1 MNELTEIS
9 TFDSS
14 IRFLIPVADGEPT
27 KATPLQGFSVSLC
40 YNARLIRAASFLP
53 SSIYDLTDDG
63 LRTFAPRRIC
73 GVNPINWIPM
83 SPRAIRST
91 PLPAYL
97 PFNILLVGAMHAAAD
112 FRTWAQSCAIAPLI
126 VADKEG
132 DLALS
137 DLTINALQAYCL
149 RACDRLPQSI
159 DPDHVRDAREA
170 LQGWSLPPSRRL
182 KYKVQGHATVVPNL
196 MALSAFGFADMVEG
210 PFNDIGNGIDP
221 YVEQVVATTNSIY
234 AEREKS
240 DAGGAGDAYRSFP
253 DLNLFAPAM
262 FSHVATMAPP
272 ADMVGPEKQQF
283 LTVRNALV
291 RQTGYGYTAKTPHQ
305 AEALFGASLEEIK
318 AGRAKP
324 SPHPLSRLRQ
334 LELALATEAIA
345 ALSASDLSATIRLPN
360 AINTTSGAVRQFA
373 AHYRS
378 DGDGSKKRLRAFQQV
393 QAALASAFPARFL
406 PLVKSSKDGV
416 RIVADAHVEWLDVDG
431 LPLCLRKNVSRIPV
445 TPGNLFIDQLA
456 PLPLIRLIPESFRRI
471 LVISAL
477 KREDPI
483 RPMFEI
489 AFNAFGKHWHE
500 TLQVNFVEVSNADEL
515 VSALNEFD
523 GPLVIF
529 DGHGSHPKDGV
540 GVLHLKDQEIDVWQL
555 RDRVPQPP
563 PIVILSA
570 CDTHAADRNHATV
583 ANGFLALGCRSVL
596 SSVFPL
602 DARAAAAFAARLVF
616 RISDFIPAA
625 VETFGRALTWTE
637 IVSGMLRMQVLT
649 DFLRLLQHREII
661 DEATYVAVHQKGNY
675 SINGGSSRPFE
686 DVLDLLEE
694 DGRRRELLK
703 TCLDTA
709 IANSSALAYLNL
721 GRPETILLD
730 TMERMARD
738 DDDILESVA

>member
-1 MNELTEIS
+1 MSELPQTS
-9 TFDSS
+9 SFDSS
-14 IRFLIPVADGEPT
+14 IRFLIPVADGEPS

-63 LRTFAPRRIC
+63 RRTFAPRRIC
-73 GVNPINWIPM
+73 GVNPVNWIAI
-83 SPRAIRST
+83 SPRAIHT
-91 PLPAYL
+91 VPLPAYL
-97 PFNILLVGAMHAAAD
+97 PFNILLLGAMHAAAD
-112 FRTWAQSCAIAPLI
+112 FRAWTQSCAVAPLV
-126 VADKEG
+126 VADKQG
-132 DLALS
+132 DLTLS
-137 DLTINALQAYCL
+137 DLTIDALQAYCL
-149 RACDRLPQSI
+149 RACHCLPPSI
-159 DPDHVRDAREA
+159 DPDHVRDAKDA
-170 LQGWSLPPSRRL
+170 LQAWGRPASRRL
-182 KYKVQGHATVVPNL
+182 DYKIRGHATVVPNL
-196 MALSAFGFADMVEG
+196 MALSAFGFADMVDG
-210 PFNDIGNGIDP
+210 PLDDIDNGIDP
-221 YVEQVVATTNSIY
+221 YVEQVVATTETIY

-240 DAGGAGDAYRSFP
+240 DAGGASDAYPRFP

-262 FSHVATMAPP
+262 YAHLATMKPP
-272 ADMVGPEKQQF
+272 ADMVGPEKQRF
-283 LTVRNALV
+283 LTIRNALV
-291 RQTGYGYTAKTPHQ
+291 RQTGYGFTAKTPHQ
-305 AEALFGASLEEIK
+305 AQALFGASLEDLK

-324 SPHPLSRLRQ
+324 SPHPLSQLRQ
-334 LELALATEAIA
+334 LELALATDAMA

-373 AHYRS
+373 SHYRS
-378 DGDGSKKRLRAFQQV
+378 DGDGSRKRLRAFEQV
-393 QAALASAFPARFL
+393 QAAIASAIPEAYL
-406 PLVKSSKDGV
+406 PLVRSSKDGI
-416 RIVADAHVEWLDVDG
+416 RIVADAHLEWIDIDG

-489 AFNAFGKHWHE
+489 AFDAFGKHWHE
-500 TLQVNFVEVSNADEL
+500 TLHVDFVEVSRADEL
-515 VSALNEFD
+515 IAALNDFD

-540 GVLHLKDQEIDVWQL
+540 GVLHLKDQTIDVRQL

-625 VETFGRALTWTE
+625 METFGRALTWTE

-649 DFLRLLQHREII
+649 DFLRLLQHKEII
-661 DEATYVAVHQKGNY
+661 DEATYVTVHQRGNFA
-675 SINGGSSRPFE
+675 INGGSSRPFE
-686 DVLDLLEE
+686 DVLDLLVQN
-694 DGRRRELLK
+694 GRRRELLK

-738 DDDILESVA
+738 DDDISERVA